1 MVRGKQSPPLD
12 KAPGRGK
19 YDRSKNKKVRAGE
32 QRALLLE
39 ATAQVIAKEGFGGAS
54 IAAICEQAGMS
65 RATFYMHFRDL
76 RRAMLKLHDY
86 AASFAYAYVAERLEG
101 IEDPLERLSTGVS
114 AFLGLIA
121 EHGDMARV
129 VFREIRA
136 AGPEYETRREA
147 EIERFAELLEEGAR
161 EAYRLGVASKEPD
174 KVVIYALV
182 AAVEAVAMRYV
193 SRGEAHKARE
203 AEPLM
208 VDLVFRALR

>member
-1 MVRGKQSPPLD
+1 MARGKQAPQID

-19 YDRSKNKKVRAGE
+19 YDRSKNKKVRSGE

-39 ATAQVIAKEGFGGAS
+39 ATGSVIAEQGFGGAS
-54 IAAICEQAGMS
+54 IAAICERAGMS
-65 RATFYMHFRDL
+65 RATFYLHFRDL

-86 AASFAYAYVAERLEG
+86 AASFAYDYVAARLEG
-101 IEDPLERLSTGVS
+101 IEDPLERLSMGVS
-114 AFLGLIA
+114 AFLGLVA

-129 VFREIRA
+129 VFREIRS
-136 AGPEYETRREA
+136 AGPEYEVRREA
-147 EIERFAELLEEGAR
+147 EIERFAALLEDGAR

-174 KVVIYALV
+174 SVTVYALV

-208 VDLVFRALR
+208 VELVFRALR